1 LQLVGE
7 LKDGGWGHAISL
19 IAKHASRA
27 ISICIP
33 VQIWPRQIEEAAGK
47 LALIVQ
53 TKSATIH
60 LHNKRPA
67 RVPFSETVVQNPES
81 SIHYPVSNIQ
91 YLKPQDQV
99 QLADYLN
106 SRCGRLMSANRRG
119 SGRIS
124 SENKREAFLSISS
137 SADAS
142 HFGCGL
148 YLDSDLGLG
157 LWLLEWGFRTKLR
170 IHRTFIH
177 RATST
182 CVRSA
187 VLSGAVVL
195 ECLVEAASLIE
206 LVGPVSQAMLPLQ
219 TLNEIRGY

>member
-67 RVPFSETVVQNPES
+67 RVPFSETVVQNPEPTTQ
-81 SIHYPVSNIQ
+81 YPVSTIQ
-91 YLKPQDQV
+91 YPI
-99 QLADYLN
+99 YSTSN
-106 SRCGRLMSANRRG
+106 P
-119 SGRIS
+119 
-124 SENKREAFLSISS
+124 
-137 SADAS
+137 
-142 HFGCGL
+142 
-148 YLDSDLGLG
+148 
-157 LWLLEWGFRTKLR
+157 RTKSNWQIIL
-170 IHRTFIH
+170 IH
-177 RATST
+177 
-182 CVRSA
+182 
-187 VLSGAVVL
+187 VV
-195 ECLVEAASLIE
+195 
-206 LVGPVSQAMLPLQ
+206 GD
-219 TLNEIRGY
+219 

>member
-81 SIHYPVSNIQ
+81 SIHKRQQQAKGILPGPASQ
-91 YLKPQDQV
+91 TTTWK
-99 QLADYLN
+99 
-106 SRCGRLMSANRRG
+106 
-119 SGRIS
+119 SGG
-124 SENKREAFLSISS
+124 K
-137 SADAS
+137 
-142 HFGCGL
+142 
-148 YLDSDLGLG
+148 
-157 LWLLEWGFRTKLR
+157 K
-170 IHRTFIH
+170 
-177 RATST
+177 
-182 CVRSA
+182 
-187 VLSGAVVL
+187 
-195 ECLVEAASLIE
+195 
-206 LVGPVSQAMLPLQ
+206 
-219 TLNEIRGY
+219 